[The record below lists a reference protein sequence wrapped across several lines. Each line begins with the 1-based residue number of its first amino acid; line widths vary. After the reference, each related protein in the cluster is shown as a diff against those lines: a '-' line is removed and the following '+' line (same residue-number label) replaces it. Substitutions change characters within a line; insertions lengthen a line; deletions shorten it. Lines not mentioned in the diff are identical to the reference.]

1 MPNNVINKIKL
12 PNAEVYDIQDTN
24 ALPKTTTINNVSK
37 AQDANT
43 YTLTGNDID
52 ISSSY
57 NPPSS
62 GTYSAPAIG
71 DALEEA
77 IGKLAYGVSQA
88 TTGGITSVDEAQ
100 NSHLDITTSNSTVT
114 VDVATGYVI
123 PPDTVQASAS
133 GGSTLTLV
141 STGDKYTWDEK
152 QAGITMDVGATPV
165 NTRIADSNKNTKLIG
180 GTNVTL
186 TPDTTNGTITFSATD
201 TTYSTFDASNAGLVP
216 AGGSTDGFLKN
227 DGTWA
232 TPTDT
237 TYSVFDTSNDGLV
250 PAANGT
256 GETAMFLKGDGTW
269 ATPPGT
275 TYTAGTGIDI
285 TSGDVINN
293 TGVTSVTA
301 SDAST
306 GTNGTILVSTAG
318 ATGVEVPVKGLNNA
332 AYKDVDVTITTSTQ
346 SVNLPTSAA
355 VDTYVQNA
363 IAGITGPMIFKG
375 AVTINADRS
384 ITVPST
390 VTSIKQGY
398 TFKITELNVSYTG
411 TLKVGDTLIADKD
424 NPTVTGLWVEDTDWT
439 VVPSGDEEA
448 ATYPKFEFITDYVYT
463 RVATA
468 TTWAANTYYSR
479 SGDTYTLTTSEPTD
493 WDTDYYSYYTKSSA
507 TGSFIGIAYS
517 AS

>member
-1 MPNNVINKIKL
+1 MPNYISKINV
-12 PNAEVYDIQDTN
+12 PGAGTYDIKDAN
-24 ALPKTTTINNVSK
+24 ALPKTTTINSVPK
-37 AQDANT
+37 DTNT
-43 YTLTGNDID
+43 DSYTLYGDDINISTG
-52 ISSSY
+52 Y
-57 NPPSS
+57 TPPSS
-62 GTYSAPAIG
+62 GAYVAPAVA
-71 DALEEA
+71 DSLEEA
-77 IGKLAYGVSQA
+77 VGKLAYGLNQA
-88 TTGGITSVDEAQ
+88 TAGSITSVDEDPT
-100 NSHLDITTSNSTVT
+100 SHLDITTVNGAVT

-152 QAGITMDVGATPV
+152 QAGITMDVGTTPV

-186 TPDTTNGTITFSATD
+186 TPDTANGTITFSATD

-227 DGTWA
+227 NGTWA

-237 TYSVFDTSNDGLV
+237 TYNVFTTSTDGLV
-250 PAANGT
+250 PAADGT

-269 ATPPGT
+269 ATPTGT
-275 TYTAGTGIDI
+275 TYTEGTGIDI
-285 TSGDVINN
+285 DGSNVISN
-293 TGVTSVTA
+293 TGVTAVTA
-301 SDAST
+301 SDATT

-318 ATGVEVPVKGLNNA
+318 ATPVEVPVKGLSNA
-332 AYKDVDVTITTSTQ
+332 AYKDVDTAITAQTLSAN
-346 SVNLPTSAA
+346 NLPTSAA

-390 VTSIKQGY
+390 VTTIKQGY
-398 TFKITELNVSYTG
+398 TFKITELNASYSG
-411 TLKVGDTLIADKD
+411 TLKVGDTLIADTD
-424 NPTVTGLWVEDTDWT
+424 NPVTTGAWVENTDWT
-439 VVPSGDEEA
+439 VIPSGDEE

-468 TTWAANTYYSR
+468 TTWTANTYYSR
-479 SGDTYTLTTSEPTD
+479 SGDTYTLTESEPAD
-493 WDTDYYSYYTKSSA
+493 WTTNYNSYYTKSSE

>member
-1 MPNNVINKIKL
+1 MPNSISKINI
-12 PNAEVYDIQDTN
+12 PGAGTYDIKDAN
-24 ALPKTTTINNVSK
+24 ALPKTTTINSVSK
-37 AQDANT
+37 DTNT
-43 YTLTGNDID
+43 DSYTLYGDDIN
-52 ISSSY
+52 ISTDY
-57 NPPSS
+57 TPPSS
-62 GTYSAPAIG
+62 GAYVAPAIG
-71 DALEEA
+71 DELEVA
-77 IGKLAYGVSQA
+77 IGKLAYGLNQA
-88 TTGGITSVDEAQ
+88 TAGSITSVDEDPT
-100 NSHLDITTSNSTVT
+100 SHLDITTVNGAVT

-152 QAGITMDVGATPV
+152 QAGITMDVGETPV

-186 TPDTTNGTITFSATD
+186 TPDTANGTITFSA
-201 TTYSTFDASNAGLVP
+201 
-216 AGGSTDGFLKN
+216 
-227 DGTWA
+227 
-232 TPTDT
+232 TDT

-250 PAANGT
+250 PAADGT

-269 ATPPGT
+269 ATPTGT
-275 TYTAGTGIDI
+275 TYTEGTGIDI
-285 TSGDVINN
+285 DGSNVISN
-293 TGVTSVTA
+293 TGVTAVTA

-318 ATGVEVPVKGLNNA
+318 ATAVEVPVKGLNNA
-332 AYKDVDVTITTSTQ
+332 AYKDVDTSITTSTQ
-346 SVNLPTSAA
+346 SANLPTSAA

-375 AVTINADRS
+375 AITINADRS

-398 TFKITELNVSYTG
+398 TFKITELNASYSG
-411 TLKVGDTLIADKD
+411 TLKVGDTLIADID
-424 NPTVTGLWVEDTDWT
+424 NPTVTSAWVENTDWT
-439 VVPSGDEEA
+439 VIPSGDEEA

-468 TTWAANTYYSR
+468 TTWTADTYYSR
-479 SGDTYTLTTSEPTD
+479 SGDIYTLTESEPAD
-493 WDTDYYSYYTKSSA
+493 WDTNYNSYYTKSSA